1 MKKFL
6 MGVLLISLVVF
17 FGCEDTAMENNDGSI
32 DNGESKEVVVYTAVD
47 QNYAEIVLEKFTE
60 DTGIEVLPVYD
71 VEASKTTGL
80 INRLIAEKDNATADV
95 FWNNEISQTLSLKEK
110 GVLASYQSPSSSD
123 IPDNYKDS
131 EGYWTAFGGRA
142 RCIIVN
148 TDLVAEEDYP
158 SSILDLFS
166 DKYPSEMVAIARPLF
181 GTTLT
186 QASALFSYW
195 GEDQATE
202 FYQRIV
208 NQGITVVEGNSVVKD
223 QVAQGNLMWGLTD
236 TDDAIVAIKEGY
248 PVKVLIPDQEEGGL
262 GTLVIP
268 NAVSMIEGAP
278 NEDAAKVF
286 VDWLLLPEQ
295 EKFLIEIA
303 WTQVAIRN
311 VDADS
316 LILIDN
322 LKTMPV
328 TFEEIFEGLQKA
340 EETLR
345 ELFLN

>member
-1 MKKFL
+1 MKKL
-6 MGVLLISLVVF
+6 LLGILLISLIVF
-17 FGCEDTAMENNDGSI
+17 FGCEDASVE
-32 DNGESKEVVVYTAVD
+32 DNGDDDNQGSKEVVVYTAVD

-60 DTGIEVLPVYD
+60 DTGIEVLPVFD

-110 GVLASYQSPSSSD
+110 GVLQPYNSPSAND

-158 SSILDLFS
+158 TSILDLFS
-166 DKYPSEMVAIARPLF
+166 DKYPADMVTIARPLF

-195 GEDQATE
+195 GEEQATE

-208 NQGITVVEGNSVVKD
+208 DHGVTIVEGNSIVKD

-268 NAVSMIEGAP
+268 NAVSLIEGAP
-278 NEDAAKVF
+278 NEDAGQAF
-286 VDWLLLPEQ
+286 IDWLLQPEQ
-295 EKFLIEIA
+295 EKYLIEIS

-311 VDADS
+311 VDAES
-316 LILIDN
+316 LIPIDN
-322 LKTMPV
+322 LVTMPV

-345 ELFLN
+345 ELYLN

>member
-1 MKKFL
+1 MKRL
-6 MGVLLISLVVF
+6 ILLVLLISLTIF
-17 FGCEDTAMENNDGSI
+17 YGCEDTTVYDNNGKVDDS
-32 DNGESKEVVVYTAVD
+32 ESNEVVVYTAVD
-47 QNYAEIVLEKFTE
+47 QNYAEMVLEKFTE

-95 FWNNEISQTLSLKEK
+95 FWNNEISQTLSLKEQ
-110 GVLASYQSPSSSD
+110 GVLQSYSSPSAND

-131 EGYWTAFGGRA
+131 EGYWAAFGGRA

-166 DKYPSEMVAIARPLF
+166 DKYPAEMVAIARPLF

-186 QASALFSYW
+186 QASALFAYW
-195 GEDQATE
+195 GEEQATE

-208 NQGITVVEGNSVVKD
+208 DQGVTVVEGNSVVKD

-248 PVKVLIPDQEEGGL
+248 PVEVLIPDQEEGGL

-268 NAVSMIEGAP
+268 NSVSLIKGAP
-278 NEDAAKVF
+278 NKESGQAF
-286 VDWLLLPEQ
+286 
-295 EKFLIEIA
+295 
-303 WTQVAIRN
+303 
-311 VDADS
+311 
-316 LILIDN
+316 
-322 LKTMPV
+322 
-328 TFEEIFEGLQKA
+328 
-340 EETLR
+340 
-345 ELFLN
+345 

>member
-1 MKKFL
+1 MKKL
-6 MGVLLISLVVF
+6 LLGILLISLIVF
-17 FGCEDTAMENNDGSI
+17 FGCEDSSVE
-32 DNGESKEVVVYTAVD
+32 NGEDVDTKESNEVVVYTAVD
-47 QNYAEIVLEKFTE
+47 QNYAEIVLEKFTN
-60 DTGIEVLPVYD
+60 DTGIEVLPVFD

-80 INRLIAEKDNATADV
+80 INRLIAEKEDATADV
-95 FWNNEISQTLSLKEK
+95 FWNNEISQTLALKEQ
-110 GVLASYQSPSSSD
+110 GVLQTYDSPSASD
-123 IPDNYKDS
+123 IPENYKDS

-148 TDLVAEEDYP
+148 TDLLAEENYP
-158 SSILDLFS
+158 TSILDLFS
-166 DKYPSEMVAIARPLF
+166 DKYPAEMVAIARPLF

-208 NQGITVVEGNSVVKD
+208 DQGITVVEGNSVVKD

-236 TDDAIVAIKEGY
+236 TDDAIVAMKEGY
-248 PVKVLIPDQEEGGL
+248 PVKVLIPDQEEDGL

-268 NAVSMIEGAP
+268 NAVSLIKGAP
-278 NEDAAKVF
+278 NEEAGQAF
-286 VDWLLLPEQ
+286 IDWLLKPEQ
-295 EKFLIEIA
+295 EKYLIEIS

-311 VDADS
+311 VDAES
-316 LILIDN
+316 LIPIDN
-322 LKTMPV
+322 LMTMPV